1 MKWLRKILITLS
13 ISPLSC
19 KITWEAIGYN
29 RKNLKL
35 MLPDDLFFTT
45 LKGVVFGDMQ
55 HTTNPVKLTLRYKV
69 YNY

>member
-1 MKWLRKILITLS
+1 
-13 ISPLSC
+13 
-19 KITWEAIGYN
+19 
-29 RKNLKL
+29 